1 MLQRTW
7 ALAIS
12 LVVLLLAALVPAAS
26 AAPAADVSYR
36 QVLSG
41 YDSPVYVTHAP
52 GVGNVLFV
60 VEQGGKIKRAR
71 LKDGAW
77 RKVGTFLDI
86 RDRVSPPTLNMEIGL
101 LGVAFHPDYRKNGL
115 FYVAYTRGAG
125 APDLES
131 VVSEFRR
138 TSTGKSARW
147 TERVL
152 MVVKQRNDHHNVA
165 HLVFGPDRLL
175 YLASGDGGGGTLGEQ
190 GQDLRSKY
198 GKILRIDPRDPDGAG
213 KRRFGIP
220 RGNPYV
226 GKYGLDTIWSMGL
239 RNPWGISFDRK
250 TGDLWIGD
258 VGQGKREEVDVSRS
272 NARGLRAGRGADY
285 GWDSCQG
292 SLEYADD
299 EGDEDVICEQGT
311 LPVYEYPHD
320 DSHCAVIGGSV
331 YRGPETKQWRGLYVG
346 ADWCGSLFVIDQQGR
361 EILAK
366 SAPRGIVGIGDDKR
380 GRLFAVHRQDGTI
393 SRIVFSGVPARP

>member
-1 MLQRTW
+1 VLQRSW
-7 ALAIS
+7 VIAIS
-12 LVVLLLAALVPAAS
+12 LVLLLLTALVPAAS
-26 AAPAADVSYR
+26 AAPAADVSYQ
-36 QVLSG
+36 QVLAG
-41 YDSPVYVTHAP
+41 YASPVYVTHAS
-52 GVGNVLFV
+52 GVGDVLFV

-71 LKDGAW
+71 FKDGAW

-86 RDRVSPPTLNMEIGL
+86 RDRVSPLTLNLELGL
-101 LGVAFHPDYRKNGL
+101 LGVAFHPNYRQNGR

-138 TSTGKSARW
+138 TSPGKAAPSS
-147 TERVL
+147 ERIL
-152 MVVKQRNDHHNVA
+152 MVVKQRNDHHNVSR
-165 HLVFGPDRLL
+165 LTFGPDGLL
-175 YLASGDGGGGTLGEQ
+175 YIASGDGGGGTLGEQ

-213 KRRFGIP
+213 KRRFSIP
-220 RGNPYV
+220 RSNPYV

-250 TGDLWIGD
+250 SGDLWIGD
-258 VGQGKREEVDVSRS
+258 VGQGLREEVDRSRS

-299 EGDEDVICEQGT
+299 ENDEDPLCEQGV
-311 LPVYEYPHD
+311 LPLYEYAHD
-320 DSHCAVIGGSV
+320 AEHCAVIGGSV
-331 YRGPETKQWRGLYVG
+331 YRGPEMKRWRGLYVG
-346 ADWCGSLFVIDQQGR
+346 ADWCGSLFVIDQRGR
-361 EILAK
+361 EVIAK
-366 SAPRGIVGIGDDKR
+366 SAPQGIVAIGDDKA

-393 SRIVFSGVPARP
+393 SRIVFSGVPTRP